1 MLQYLYVRTA
11 RRLRRTHRV
20 NGLPLARA
28 LELLEMEYV
37 ASARW
42 NFSALAQAAARG
54 DKGEVAGLLASGAM
68 VNEIDDAP
76 YIDPFGGRQPPSTLS
91 ALYLAAAKGHA
102 AQHRI
107 RKKVLS
113 LPLGA
118 PRAHVEPWCFVL
130 LAGHALPTSHC
141 THPAAP
147 LPSSSPGDQ
156 EVEEAREAE
165 DAQIRRRLL
174 AAGR

>member
-107 RKKVLS
+107 PPVVRKKVLS
-113 LPLGA
+113 LPS
-118 PRAHVEPWCFVL
+118 R
-130 LAGHALPTSHC
+130 
-141 THPAAP
+141 
-147 LPSSSPGDQ
+147 SS
-156 EVEEAREAE
+156 
-165 DAQIRRRLL
+165 
-174 AAGR
+174 

>member
-54 DKGEVAGLLASGAM
+54 DKGEVAGLLAS
-68 VNEIDDAP
+68 
-76 YIDPFGGRQPPSTLS
+76 L
-91 ALYLAAAKGHA
+91 ALT
-102 AQHRI
+102 
-107 RKKVLS
+107 S
-113 LPLGA
+113 
-118 PRAHVEPWCFVL
+118 RAH
-130 LAGHALPTSHC
+130 S
-141 THPAAP
+141 
-147 LPSSSPGDQ
+147 
-156 EVEEAREAE
+156 
-165 DAQIRRRLL
+165 
-174 AAGR
+174 

>member
-1 MLQYLYVRTA
+1 
-11 RRLRRTHRV
+11 
-20 NGLPLARA
+20 
-28 LELLEMEYV
+28 MEYV

-113 LPLGA
+113 LP
-118 PRAHVEPWCFVL
+118 RA
-130 LAGHALPTSHC
+130 TR
-141 THPAAP
+141 
-147 LPSSSPGDQ
+147 SS
-156 EVEEAREAE
+156 
-165 DAQIRRRLL
+165 
-174 AAGR
+174 